1 MFCYL
6 FTAVFP
12 FLNVYRDYPF
22 TNAFVKVYN
31 ALGQVWQS
39 VTKDYLGVLQRPYI
53 SKRSKT
59 DRPLYTESDN
69 CQKSIEALHIKCLKN
84 WKDL

>member
-12 FLNVYRDYPF
+12 FLNVYRDYPL

-31 ALGQVWQS
+31 AIGQA
-39 VTKDYLGVLQRPYI
+39 LQKITRRATA
-53 SKRSKT
+53 S
-59 DRPLYTESDN
+59 LYS
-69 CQKSIEALHIKCLKN
+69 
-84 WKDL
+84 